1 MVLSLFFGFS
11 FVMVRV
17 QGKKTK
23 NKKKQITT
31 KSHTEAESFEENL
44 IKGLITNV
52 WAGYRE
58 ASDLM

>member
-1 MVLSLFFGFS
+1 MVLVLLWSGS
-11 FVMVRV
+11 KA
-17 QGKKTK
+17 KKRK
-23 NKKKQITT
+23 KKKKQITT